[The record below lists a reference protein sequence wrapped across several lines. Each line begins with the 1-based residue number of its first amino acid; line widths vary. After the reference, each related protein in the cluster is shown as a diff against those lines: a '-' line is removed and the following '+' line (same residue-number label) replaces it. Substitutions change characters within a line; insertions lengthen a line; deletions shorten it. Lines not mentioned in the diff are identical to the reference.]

1 MNARQEEEAQS
12 GAREACGVTAVY
24 SPAGEASRIAYYSL
38 FALQHRGQESAGMA
52 GKAGGS
58 IQLRKRAGLVSQAF
72 SEADIEAL
80 QGGTAIGHT
89 RYSTT
94 GSSNIRNAQPF
105 LIDTMHGPVALAH
118 NGNIVNAGE
127 LRKKLLKRGVGLT
140 SASDTELMLMTLA
153 GSEGGTWAERI
164 RSAMASWIGAYS
176 FVVLTLDGI
185 YAARDPWGFRPL
197 STGFTAEGAFVA
209 ASESCALSTLGCRG
223 IQEVGRG
230 EIVSCDN
237 QGKVARVSAG
247 PFPKDLRS
255 ASCIFEFVYFSRPDS
270 EWNGLSVHDV
280 RRSFGI
286 ELAKHSPAL
295 ADVVIPVPDSSIS
308 AAIGFAFES
317 GIPYGEAFVK
327 NRYIGRTFIEPT
339 DSLRKRGVSLK
350 FNVLRKTV
358 EGKRVV
364 VVDDSIVRGNT
375 ISPLVA
381 LLRAAGARE
390 VHVRVASPPVRHSC
404 MMGVDM
410 GRPEDLVANRVPE
423 SAIAAWSGADSLEYL
438 SMDSMGRAIGDLGL
452 YCAACFNGA
461 YPVDAE
467 ETADKNRFEF

>member
-1 MNARQEEEAQS
+1 MN
-12 GAREACGVTAVY
+12 GAREACGVTAVH
-24 SPAGEASRIAYYSL
+24 SPSGEASRIAYYSL
-38 FALQHRGQESAGMA
+38 FALQHRGQEAAGIA
-52 GKAGGS
+52 GHVGNS
-58 IQLRKRAGLVSQAF
+58 IQLRKHGGLVSQAF

-80 QGGTAIGHT
+80 QGNSAIGHT

-118 NGNIVNAGE
+118 NGNIVNAGA
-127 LRKKLLKRGVGLT
+127 LRSKLLKRGVGLT

-153 GSEGGTWAERI
+153 GSEGDTWVQRI
-164 RSAMASWIGAYS
+164 REAMASWVGAFS
-176 FVVLTLDGI
+176 FVVLTLDGV

-197 STGFTAEGAFVA
+197 AVGTTAEGAFVV
-209 ASESCALSTLGCRG
+209 ASETCALSTLGCHEIRE
-223 IQEVGRG
+223 IAPG
-230 EIVSCDN
+230 EIVACDA
-237 QGKVARVSAG
+237 QGKVSMTSMAAR
-247 PFPKDLRS
+247 PKDAKS
-255 ASCIFEFVYFSRPDS
+255 AACIFEFVYFSRPDS

-286 ELAKHSPAL
+286 ELAKKSPAL

-381 LLRAAGARE
+381 LLRQAGARE
-390 VHVRVASPPVRHSC
+390 VHVRVASPPVRYPC

-410 GRPEDLVANRVPE
+410 GRPEDLVANRIPE
-423 SAIAAWSGADSLEYL
+423 SGIAAWSGADSLAYL
-438 SMDSMGRAIGDLGL
+438 TMESMGSAIGDIHK
-452 YCAACFNGA
+452 YCAACFDGA
-461 YPVDAE
+461 YPVAAE
-467 ETADKNRFEF
+467 EMSDKNRFEF